1 MRFYN
6 LLDKTTTIARFKDNI
21 WKKVGNLKE
30 ARNSHGAIQLN
41 GITII
46 VGGCRFYGGSS
57 LVKLYIQI
65 FLLLNFN
72 DVILIKY

>member
-1 MRFYN
+1 M
-6 LLDKTTTIARFKDNI
+6 LEKTTTIARFKDNI

-30 ARNSHGAIQLN
+30 ARNSHGAIHVN

-57 LVKLYIQI
+57 LVKLYI
-65 FLLLNFN
+65 
-72 DVILIKY
+72 